1 MTETACRAAFAHEPQ
16 AQRGRQRLL
25 ARLEASGIS
34 NQQVL
39 EVVAEIPRHWF
50 IDEAL
55 GTRAYEDSALPIG
68 HGQTI
73 SQPYIVARMTELL
86 LESGPCST
94 VLEIGTGSGFQAA
107 VLAMLVRRVYTIERL
122 AALWGLAEPRL
133 RALKL
138 RNVRYRHGDG
148 RLGWPEM
155 APFDGIIMTAA
166 SEGIPRGLAEQLT
179 LGGCMVLPLVVGAGQ
194 RLVRLTRT
202 RSGFRHEDLEP
213 AMFVPLLGG
222 LG

>member
-1 MTETACRAAFAHEPQ
+1 MGTQMGAAFQREPL
-16 AQRGRQRLL
+16 ALRGRERLL
-25 ARLEASGIS
+25 TRLEDSGIA
-34 NQQVL
+34 NPEVL
-39 EVVAEIPRHWF
+39 AAVTEIPRHLF

-86 LESGPCST
+86 LENGPCST
-94 VLEIGTGSGFQAA
+94 VLEIGTGSGFQTA

-155 APFDGIIMTAA
+155 APFDGILITAA
-166 SEGIPRGLAEQLT
+166 SEGVPRGLAEQLAM
-179 LGGCMVLPLVVGAGQ
+179 GGRMILPLAVGSEQ
-194 RLVRLTRT
+194 RLVRLIRT
-202 RSGFRHEDLEP
+202 RAGFRHEDLEP
-213 AMFVPLLGG
+213 VMFVPLLGG
-222 LG
+222 VG

>member
-1 MTETACRAAFAHEPQ
+1 MDTAFDREPL
-16 AQRGRQRLL
+16 ALRGRERLL
-25 ARLEASGIS
+25 TRLEESGIS
-34 NQQVL
+34 NPEVL
-39 EVVAEIPRHWF
+39 AVLAEIPRHLF

-86 LESGPCST
+86 LQSGPCST
-94 VLEIGTGSGFQAA
+94 VLEIGTGSGFQTA

-122 AALWGLAEPRL
+122 GALWGLAEPRL
-133 RALKL
+133 RSLKL

-155 APFDGIIMTAA
+155 APFDGILITAA
-166 SEGIPRGLAEQLT
+166 SEGIPRGLAEQLAP
-179 LGGCMVLPLVVGAGQ
+179 GGSMLLPLVVGSEQ

-202 RSGFRHEDLEP
+202 RGGFRHEDLEQV
-213 AMFVPLLGG
+213 MFVPLLGG
-222 LG
+222 VG